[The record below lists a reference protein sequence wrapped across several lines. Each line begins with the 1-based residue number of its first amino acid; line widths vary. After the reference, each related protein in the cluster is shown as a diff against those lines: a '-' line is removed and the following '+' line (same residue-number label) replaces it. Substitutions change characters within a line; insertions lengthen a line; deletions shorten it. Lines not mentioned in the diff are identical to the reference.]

1 MENELKS
8 LVESIPNNRLF
19 AIIICLKHIIKGAKQ
34 WDEFIDRLEELI
46 EKYKVVD
53 VSTMGSD

>member
-19 AIIICLKHIIKGAKQ
+19 VTIICLKHIIKGAKQ
-34 WDEFIDRLEELI
+34 WDEFTDRLEELI